1 MKKRTGKI
9 AMLCMSALL
18 FVQAMPVWAAGE
30 TEIAL
35 NPGKAQ
41 EGGQVQVAC
50 EITDG
55 REVTNG
61 KIRIHYDA
69 SKIYPHC
76 GQRRRGRCPGPCVK
90 STTV

>member
-55 REVTNG
+55 R
-61 KIRIHYDA
+61 
-69 SKIYPHC
+69 
-76 GQRRRGRCPGPCVK
+76 
-90 STTV
+90 